1 MNLTATTLIGFL
13 SGSLVTIIIKNIFE
27 IINHKI
33 EFKRELKKKFFDKK
47 LDAADKAVATIYSMA
62 NSIGIL
68 SASYEM
74 MANPNKDFNYEVFK
88 HLIVDSSDQMK
99 KLSEDSMKM
108 NSIYLY
114 TDIDSNPTWT
124 ETDDKILLDGMSDL
138 VAQDTNLLNALS
150 AYDNAVKNKNVELQK
165 KIWSDVEKLA
175 VMYKIRMKEVSEI
188 LIENKIALLEQRKR
202 LRSEFKKYDL

>member
-1 MNLTATTLIGFL
+1 
-13 SGSLVTIIIKNIFE
+13 
-27 IINHKI
+27 
-33 EFKRELKKKFFDKK
+33 
-47 LDAADKAVATIYSMA
+47 MA

-74 MANPNKDFNYEVFK
+74 MANPNKDFNYEVIK

-124 ETDDKILLDGMSDL
+124 ETDDKILLDGLSDL

-150 AYDNAVKNKNVELQK
+150 AYDNEVKNKNVELQK

>member
-1 MNLTATTLIGFL
+1 
-13 SGSLVTIIIKNIFE
+13 V
-27 IINHKI
+27 
-33 EFKRELKKKFFDKK
+33 
-47 LDAADKAVATIYSMA
+47 ADKAVATIYSMA

-74 MANPNKDFNYEVFK
+74 MANPNKDFNYEVIK
-88 HLIVDSSDQMK
+88 HLIVDSRYQMK

-124 ETDDKILLDGMSDL
+124 ETDDKILLDGLSDL

-150 AYDNAVKNKNVELQK
+150 AYDNEVKNKNVELQK